1 MKSSIQSVID
11 AIEGQDFL
19 DVDTTMDD
27 AVSDVSS
34 LDEDGAYH

>member
-1 MKSSIQSVID
+1 MKVRS
-11 AIEGQDFL
+11 FL

-34 LDEDGAYH
+34 LDEDGAIC